1 MEPRIL
7 KRSDKVRNYFPKYGI
22 ENFLIT
28 KSEDVSYL
36 TGLSGDDCAVLI
48 TADKKYILTD
58 ARYETAMS
66 VLKPEF
72 ELVVI
77 FDYIDHIKAIKPKKM
92 GIQDT
97 SMTLSVYSELASA
110 IPEKDLISATGIMED
125 LRLTKEIEELEIIND
140 YIGKIEELEKLPN
153 LRKLKISSVN
163 MRTMRKDKMMILDN
177 RRYDYESKKSGIKD
191 FSVIERL
198 EKLEFL
204 QIDNEENLRKIN
216 TENLKNLVS
225 LKLRD
230 NPNLKEVRGLDFNEK
245 LSELNLEHNR
255 RR

>member
-1 MEPRIL
+1 MSDEVVKIDNSGLARLIKEELEKKGIKKNEINEITINGNKFNMFKEIL
-7 KRSDKVRNYFPKYGI
+7 EF
-22 ENFLIT
+22 
-28 KSEDVSYL
+28 
-36 TGLSGDDCAVLI
+36 
-48 TADKKYILTD
+48 KK
-58 ARYETAMS
+58 E
-66 VLKPEF
+66 
-72 ELVVI
+72 ELE
-77 FDYIDHIKAIKPKKM
+77 
-92 GIQDT
+92 Q
-97 SMTLSVYSELASA
+97 
-110 IPEKDLISATGIMED
+110 
-125 LRLTKEIEELEIIND
+125 IEELEIIND

-230 NPNLKEVRGLDFNEK
+230 NPNLKEVRGLDFNEE
-245 LSELNLEHNR
+245 LSELDLEHNR
-255 RR
+255 RRWFATK